1 MRIALDCR
9 ALTHPHFGGYRSHT
23 IAIVSGLQQVHHPF
37 EFLGIIDREPKTPEV
52 KQLLSCMQTVN
63 VGSQRIQADFIHI
76 PSKLRSIKP
85 DLYVSVCNYAPSTGT
100 TPVLAHMLD
109 ILLLQDA
116 DWKARRTPKQFVID
130 NYFALQQ
137 QRTARSAR
145 RICTLTQ
152 HSSLQI
158 QSKWPELVD
167 KVDVIGTATSTLTH
181 IPNIRQT
188 KTIVALGQ
196 RDTRKNVAVIFEAWT
211 TLMRTDREKTPW
223 KLLLIAPKSDWGY
236 WTKVCAQYTSQRL
249 DLVEAHNDASLQTV
263 YSRGSVFVFPSLAE
277 GFGLP
282 PIEAMLCATPVVC
295 SRAGALGEVTGDAAI
310 SIDPQRPNQ
319 LVDAI
324 LALHEDPELASQC
337 VAAGLERASR
347 IRAADV
353 AQRLVTSIEN
363 SLS

>member
-9 ALTHPHFGGYRSHT
+9 ALTHPQLGGYRSHT
-23 IAIVSGLQQVHHPF
+23 KAIVSGLQQLQHPF
-37 EFLGIIDREPKTPEV
+37 EFLAIIDREPQTPEI

-76 PSKLRSIKP
+76 PSKIRSIKP
-85 DLYVSVCNYAPSTGT
+85 HLYVSVCNYAPSTGAI
-100 TPVLAHMLD
+100 PVLAHMLD

-116 DWKARRTPKQFVID
+116 DWKARQTTKQFVIN
-130 NYFALQQ
+130 NYFAKQQ

-152 HSSLQI
+152 HSALQI
-158 QSKWPELVD
+158 QSRWPELVD
-167 KVDVIGTATSTLTH
+167 KVDVIGTASSPLTPV
-181 IPNIRQT
+181 PNIRQS

-196 RDTRKNVAVIFEAWT
+196 RDTRKNVPVIFEAWNI
-211 TLMRTDREKTPW
+211 LMRSDREKTPW
-223 KLLLIAPKSDWGY
+223 KLLLIAPKSDWSY
-236 WTKVCAQYTSQRL
+236 WTKVCAQYTSQPL
-249 DLVEAHNDASLQTV
+249 DLIEAQDDAALQTV

-295 SRAGALGEVTGDAAI
+295 SRSGALGEVTGDAAI

-324 LALHEDPELASQC
+324 LALHEDPELATQC
-337 VAAGLERASR
+337 VVAGLERASR
-347 IRAADV
+347 ICAVKV
-353 AQRLVTSIEN
+353 AQRFVTSIEN
-363 SLS
+363 TLS